1 MTEWFTTL
9 RLKLRALLLRRK
21 LDRDLRDELQFHLD
35 MKQHNAQQVPFGNPT
50 VLKERSRDL
59 WSFVTL
65 ENIWRDI
72 IHGAR
77 ILRKSP
83 GFTIAAVLTLA
94 LGIGANTAIFS
105 VVRAVLFNSLP
116 YPNLERLVVLHEALP
131 YSDLNVSWPDFLD
144 WRKQNRVFEKMA
156 AYVAAGFT
164 VSGAEEP
171 VIVPGAL
178 VSPEIFDLLG
188 VQPALGRLFTA
199 SDDTPSSE
207 PAAIISFEFWQ
218 QYLKGDP
225 GIVGKTI
232 AQERSP
238 VVVIGVLPAGFRFPG
253 SHVDVYNTIG
263 RLGSIPDYQNRANH
277 PGIVVFASLR
287 PGVTLDVANADMAT
301 IMQRLGTIYPK
312 SNQNERATIAPMYKY
327 YLGDLSRSLFLLA
340 GAALLVL
347 VLACFNVANLL
358 LARAAARETEFGVR
372 AALGAARGRLIRQSL
387 IESVLLSFL
396 GGGAGLALGTWAV
409 KPLLRLAPESI
420 PNLENTRLDAA
431 VLLFA
436 LGASIATGLLF
447 GLVPAI
453 RAIRARVNALLQE
466 GRGRLNGTLARNKL
480 KSALLLAQ
488 VAIAVIVVVGA
499 TLLMRSLGATLA
511 VNPGFVPAGLLF
523 LQVALSGPQP
533 NENYDRRFVS
543 AALEKLRAIPG
554 VISADAVMCPPLQG
568 NCLGYTNPYFL
579 DGSPEP
585 PETQKP
591 WTFVNMATPGYFS
604 TMRQPL
610 LAGRYFTESDNPQS
624 TPVVIVNQ
632 ALARKLDPNGDVLG
646 KRLKTSYL
654 GTLQIVGVAGD
665 VKYMGLTAPT
675 YAEIYLPYAQA
686 PYPLLSIVLRTAVEP
701 ASLTRAAKTAIHDV
715 DKTQPISHV
724 MPASRYILASVER
737 KRFSVALLGIFA
749 ALALSLAAI
758 GVYGVSAYNVNQRV
772 PEIGLRIA
780 LGARTG
786 DVLRF
791 AMGAN
796 VVLVGG
802 GLLAGLAVA
811 PLLTRLLAHQLFGIT
826 AHDPLSYG
834 LAAILLLG
842 VAVVACYLPAR
853 RALRVD
859 AMVAL
864 RHQ

>member
-131 YSDLNVSWPDFLD
+131 YSDLNVSLPDFLY
-144 WRKQNRVFEKMA
+144 WRKHNRVFEKMA

-171 VIVPGAL
+171 VIVPGEL

-327 YLGDLSRSLFLLA
+327 YIGDLSRSLFLLA

-554 VISADAVMCPPLQG
+554 VISADA
-568 NCLGYTNPYFL
+568 
-579 DGSPEP
+579 
-585 PETQKP
+585 
-591 WTFVNMATPGYFS
+591 
-604 TMRQPL
+604 
-610 LAGRYFTESDNPQS
+610 
-624 TPVVIVNQ
+624 
-632 ALARKLDPNGDVLG
+632 
-646 KRLKTSYL
+646 
-654 GTLQIVGVAGD
+654 
-665 VKYMGLTAPT
+665 
-675 YAEIYLPYAQA
+675 
-686 PYPLLSIVLRTAVEP
+686 
-701 ASLTRAAKTAIHDV
+701 
-715 DKTQPISHV
+715 
-724 MPASRYILASVER
+724 
-737 KRFSVALLGIFA
+737 
-749 ALALSLAAI
+749 
-758 GVYGVSAYNVNQRV
+758 
-772 PEIGLRIA
+772 
-780 LGARTG
+780 
-786 DVLRF
+786 
-791 AMGAN
+791 
-796 VVLVGG
+796 
-802 GLLAGLAVA
+802 
-811 PLLTRLLAHQLFGIT
+811 
-826 AHDPLSYG
+826 
-834 LAAILLLG
+834 
-842 VAVVACYLPAR
+842 
-853 RALRVD
+853 
-859 AMVAL
+859 
-864 RHQ
+864 